1 MGLLVSVRHSL
12 DSVHVHLDHVFF
24 CVCSLFACVHH
35 AYCLSNPSAVDR
47 ILTFKIQFPTC
58 CFCTASNFN
67 LFVYMIFFQCWQST
81 VLVMRAT
88 RVSVCATR
96 VSVCACNGGF
106 LLYAADM
113 GASTQSDELS
123 WQESVLLVLCII
135 FVIILIF
142 VILILFFKQQLVKCC
157 KWICLCLPRSSWN
170 TVLAPRCRKALWQN
184 GKIACMWPGVGRGIR
199 MENAD
204 FLSSVLVS
212 SDLKIFFHCCLFE
225 RESDGTM
232 C

>member
-1 MGLLVSVRHSL
+1 M
-12 DSVHVHLDHVFF
+12 
-24 CVCSLFACVHH
+24 CSFVCVH
-35 AYCLSNPSAVDR
+35 CLHVCIMLIVWVIPVQLTGFLHLKFNSRLVVFAQHP
-47 ILTFKIQFPTC
+47 ILISC
-58 CFCTASNFN
+58 
-67 LFVYMIFFQCWQST
+67 VYDFFFQCWQST
-81 VLVMRAT
+81 VLVMR
-88 RVSVCATR
+88 ATR